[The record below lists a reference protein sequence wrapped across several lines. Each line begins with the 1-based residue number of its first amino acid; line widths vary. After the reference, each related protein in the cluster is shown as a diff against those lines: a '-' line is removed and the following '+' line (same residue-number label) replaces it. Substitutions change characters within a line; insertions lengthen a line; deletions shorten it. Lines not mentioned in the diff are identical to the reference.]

1 MTPPYIPAYQRQQ
14 PQLHPP
20 HEPQGTPA
28 RHDPDGLQEPHG
40 PARSRPAHHGPRH
53 GHPGPRLSAQP
64 SPGHALPQPALLP
77 LQRAHPGGHQHHAG
91 HTRCR
96 WPETGWTVASGYNII
111 VTARR
116 GKTRLLVVVMG
127 GRSRAARDMVA
138 HSLIEAGFKAPAS
151 PQQVRKRM
159 RGVL

>member
-1 MTPPYIPAYQRQQ
+1 MLEVHRPGAALVNNGFDGIAVKK
-14 PQLHPP
+14 
-20 HEPQGTPA
+20 GGV
-28 RHDPDGLQEPHG
+28 DGLK
-40 PARSRPAHHGPRH
+40 
-53 GHPGPRLSAQP
+53 
-64 SPGHALPQPALLP
+64 
-77 LQRAHPGGHQHHAG
+77 
-91 HTRCR
+91 
-96 WPETGWTVASGYNII
+96 TGWTVASGYNII

>member
-1 MTPPYIPAYQRQQ
+1 MLDIP
-14 PQLHPP
+14 
-20 HEPQGTPA
+20 GV
-28 RHDPDGLQEPHG
+28 DGLK
-40 PARSRPAHHGPRH
+40 
-53 GHPGPRLSAQP
+53 
-64 SPGHALPQPALLP
+64 
-77 LQRAHPGGHQHHAG
+77 
-91 HTRCR
+91 
-96 WPETGWTVASGYNII
+96 TGWTVASGYNII